1 MRTRFKVSHDL
12 TIEKEYGKREAKIR
26 FKTEIKDGEYKAI
39 EISID
44 EYDIINL
51 AGKIRE
57 YVNKTE
63 EEKKVIADN
72 QRATRKK
79 NTEVCPHCQ
88 TSCLFKKIKNKHFD
102 NCKYRIIE

>member
-63 EEKKVIADN
+63 EESINRLRDL
-72 QRATRKK
+72 RKSLGY
-79 NTEVCPHCQ
+79 NNSEPSIQ
-88 TSCLFKKIKNKHFD
+88 YSIKP
-102 NCKYRIIE
+102 